1 MLVDDVVKTILVSIY
16 IVKLC
21 NFSSHFCACDG
32 ISLSTDDGDE
42 LLASLQNLDV
52 NTQKIAAFI
61 NDYKGTESKHDF
73 ALHPSLWS
81 PEYYHI
87 LNPKTFKEGNKSTI
101 QIPKETSTIS
111 SRPNK
116 SALVP
121 PNIPL
126 RHIGETRKSSY
137 TIKREN
143 EAENEIVGFGAS
155 SRTVIQPIDENRSK
169 DNTNDNALKWISTS
183 GKAGL
188 FHFLSINSIEPLS

>member
-1 MLVDDVVKTILVSIY
+1 M
-16 IVKLC
+16 
-21 NFSSHFCACDG
+21 
-32 ISLSTDDGDE
+32 STDDGDE

-52 NTQKIAAFI
+52 NTQKVAAFL
-61 NDYKGTESKHDF
+61 NGYKGTESKHDF

-101 QIPKETSTIS
+101 QTSKETSKIS
-111 SRPNK
+111 SHPNK
-116 SALVP
+116 LAVVP

-126 RHIGETRKSSY
+126 SHIGETRKSSY

-143 EAENEIVGFGAS
+143 EAENEIIGFGAS

-169 DNTNDNALKWISTS
+169 ENTNDNTLKWISTS

-188 FHFLSINSIEPLS
+188 FHSLAYIFY